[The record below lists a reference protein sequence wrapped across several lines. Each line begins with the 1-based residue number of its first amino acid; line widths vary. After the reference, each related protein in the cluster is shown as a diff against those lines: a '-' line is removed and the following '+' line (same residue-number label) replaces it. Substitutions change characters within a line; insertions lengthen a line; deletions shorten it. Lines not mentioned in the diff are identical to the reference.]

1 MFMKYV
7 WMIVLLLLAAC
18 SGGEN
23 EPPEITGY
31 VTAVDGEEF
40 FVTAEEAQDFSSTG
54 GLEEYYTAIMFSGI
68 SEEVTPGVKV
78 EVWADAVAES
88 YPAQAGADAV
98 HVLEPEQ
105 PEGAMDEFEAVR
117 RALEETELEGN
128 LAVADASFEE
138 DVWTVELVEIM
149 EGDRETV
156 QVE

>member
-7 WMIVLLLLAAC
+7 WMMILLLLAAC

-40 FVTAEEAQDFSSTG
+40 FVTAEEAEDLSSTG

-68 SEEVTPGVKV
+68 TEEVTPGVKV

-105 PEGAMDEFEAVR
+105 PEGTVDEFEAVR
-117 RALEETELEGN
+117 RALEETELQGN